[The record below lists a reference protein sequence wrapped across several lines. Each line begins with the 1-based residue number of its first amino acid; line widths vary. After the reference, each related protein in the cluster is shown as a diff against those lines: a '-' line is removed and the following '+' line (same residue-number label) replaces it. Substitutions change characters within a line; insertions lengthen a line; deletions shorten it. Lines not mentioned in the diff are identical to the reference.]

1 MSNVYWCHCFVFC
14 RLLLDKRG
22 EGELVAPSYREHNVA
37 QFCVLL
43 IHLLFRKKKD
53 LQAVF
58 DCLDFEQHTLD
69 FTVGLHRADFDEA
82 LGI

>member
-1 MSNVYWCHCFVFC
+1 MSNVYWCHCFVFAV
-14 RLLLDKRG
+14 LYLING
-22 EGELVAPSYREHNVA
+22 AEGELEAPSYREHNVA

-69 FTVGLHRADFDEA
+69 FTFKLWDTQGCL
-82 LGI
+82 

>member
-1 MSNVYWCHCFVFC
+1 MLPNSVQNVLF
-14 RLLLDKRG
+14 
-22 EGELVAPSYREHNVA
+22 
-37 QFCVLL
+37 

-69 FTVGLHRADFDEA
+69 FTLELWDTQGCL
-82 LGI
+82 